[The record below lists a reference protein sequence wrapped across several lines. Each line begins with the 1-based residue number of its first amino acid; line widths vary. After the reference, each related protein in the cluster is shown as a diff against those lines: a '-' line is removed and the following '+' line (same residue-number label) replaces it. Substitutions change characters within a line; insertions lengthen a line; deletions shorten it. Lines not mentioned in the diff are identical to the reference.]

1 MTKLIDS
8 ASCFLLVFSF
18 LAVNSMAQNTKSFPV
33 NRSEPTVN
41 TPKELSSNQ
50 LLALSLLSS
59 LYEQIKGIENEQFKI
74 RTQTQIADVLWQYD
88 EPRAREIFT
97 KSFNAI
103 DSIKSLPKNISLSSS
118 SKPDINRFKDG
129 LRFEMIQIISRHDVK
144 LAETLMKST
153 KDTESENASNKADNA
168 NPNADSMQELQFA
181 MALAKSNPEKSAQI
195 IRNRLRS
202 GYNESFI
209 PILLEIR
216 RKNEALSNQLF
227 TDFLAAAS
235 AQQPSVMK
243 VASLAMYVTPNES
256 DAFLGQNQPV
266 PQTLIK
272 QYLSFAYPALSQWIN
287 TQRQAAINDQ
297 IDQQTISRDLT
308 ILKQIVLPLFEKN
321 SPSQSKT
328 LRSQLAQVFE
338 IQNTGEANFSN
349 SEIRDEVQELIDK
362 ADATVGTKQR
372 DSLYMRAAM
381 LAKQKGDIETAL
393 SIAEKVSDEE
403 DKFLVASVITY
414 QAGFDAL
421 RQDRIDAAHSYAKK
435 TLFLPQRTYLYKE
448 IAQKLLKKK
457 DISRTAEI
465 LDELKTWLTKAD
477 NGAAKA
483 EGLLMIATTTTEYDL
498 SQGFEAM
505 RLAIDAIN
513 KANFDVENNF
523 ESKSILK
530 TISVTLERLDLKT
543 GFSSLAR
550 ADFNQALSVAQSLNK
565 KEAAI
570 TAQLAICREVLNANS
585 ALPKSQNT
593 KKTSKN

>member
-1 MTKLIDS
+1 M
-8 ASCFLLVFSF
+8 
-18 LAVNSMAQNTKSFPV
+18 
-33 NRSEPTVN
+33 
-41 TPKELSSNQ
+41 SSNQ
-50 LLALSLLSS
+50 LVALSLLSS

-103 DSIKSLPKNISLSSS
+103 DSIKSLPKNISVSPGA
-118 SKPDINRFKDG
+118 KPDINRFKDG

-153 KDTESENASNKADNA
+153 KDTESENALNKADNA
-168 NPNADSMQELQFA
+168 NPNADSMQELKFA

-202 GYNESFI
+202 GYDESFI

-266 PQTLIK
+266 SQTLIK

-287 TQRQAAINDQ
+287 TQRQAAIDDQ
-297 IDQQTISRDLT
+297 IDQQTVSRDLT
-308 ILKQIVLPLFEKN
+308 ILKQIVMPLLERA
-321 SPSQSKT
+321 SPSQSAN
-328 LRSQLAQVFE
+328 LRSQLTLLFE
-338 IQNTGEANFSN
+338 KQNIGQANFSN
-349 SEIRDEVQELIDK
+349 SENQDEVQELIDK

-381 LAKQKGDIETAL
+381 LAKQKGDVEKAL
-393 SIAEKVSDEE
+393 AIAERISGEQ
-403 DKFLVASVITY
+403 DKFTVSSIITY

-421 RQDRIDAAHSYAKK
+421 RKKDVDTALHYAKK
-435 TLFLPQRTYLYKE
+435 TLFIPQRTYLYNE
-448 IAQKLLKKK
+448 IARSLLNNK
-457 DISRTAEI
+457 DRLRAGEI
-465 LDELKTWLTKAD
+465 LNELKNWLDKTD
-477 NGAAKA
+477 NSGHKA
-483 EGLLMIATTTTEYDL
+483 EGLLFIATTTADYD
-498 SQGFEAM
+498 SAQGFEMLRSAV
-505 RLAIDAIN
+505 DVIN
-513 KANFDVENNF
+513 KVNF
-523 ESKSILK
+523 ELDGNSKNDGHLK
-530 TISVTLERLDLKT
+530 TIPMTLERLDFKSV
-543 GFSSLAR
+543 FSLLAR
-550 ADFNQALSVAQSLNK
+550 ADFSQALSLAQSLNK
-565 KEAAI
+565 KEAAV
-570 TAQLAICREVLNANS
+570 TAQLAVCQEVLNANS
-585 ALPKSQNT
+585 TLPKSQNT

>member
-1 MTKLIDS
+1 
-8 ASCFLLVFSF
+8 
-18 LAVNSMAQNTKSFPV
+18 MAQNTKSFPV

-50 LLALSLLSS
+50 LVALSLLSS

-103 DSIKSLPKNISLSSS
+103 DSIKSLPKNIPLSPG
-118 SKPDINRFKDG
+118 SKPDINRIKDG

-168 NPNADSMQELQFA
+168 NPNADSMRELQFA
-181 MALAKSNPEKSAQI
+181 MALAKSAPEKSAQI
-195 IRNRLRS
+195 VRNRLRS
-202 GYNESFI
+202 GYDESLI

-216 RKNEALSNQLF
+216 RKNEVLANQLF

-256 DAFLGQNQPV
+256 DAFLGQNQPIS
-266 PQTLIK
+266 QTLIK
-272 QYLSFAYPALSQWIN
+272 QYLSFAFPALSQWIN
-287 TQRQAAINDQ
+287 TQRQAAIDDQ
-297 IDQQTISRDLT
+297 IDQQTVSRDVT

-321 SPSQSKT
+321 SPSQAKT

-393 SIAEKVSDEE
+393 SIAEKVSDEQ

-421 RQDRIDAAHSYAKK
+421 RQDHIDAAHSYAKK